1 LARILLLLV
10 AYDINTQLE
19 RVEQTKSKEEREMRN
34 SNLLKRLW
42 VEEEGQGVVEYSLM
56 IGLVVVGIY
65 AAVSIL
71 GIPAAVSS
79 LWSSVKTEVDGA
91 AS

>member
-1 LARILLLLV
+1 MRI
-10 AYDINTQLE
+10 
-19 RVEQTKSKEEREMRN
+19 

-42 VEEEGQGVVEYSLM
+42 VEEDGQGVVEYSLM

-71 GIPAAVSS
+71 GIPAAITT
-79 LWSSVKTEVDGA
+79 LWTSVKTEVTS
-91 AS
+91 ASS